1 MGGVD
6 VPAYFPPPALNQH
19 RYLIFHIIAETMG
32 QYLKKGAKVYVEGR
46 LQTRSWEGRDGQR
59 RTAIEVV
66 AGDLIMLDS
75 RSAPRHAG
83 PEEETEVTEDIA
95 F

>member
-1 MGGVD
+1 
-6 VPAYFPPPALNQH
+6 
-19 RYLIFHIIAETMG
+19 MG

-46 LQTRSWEGRDGQR
+46 LQTRSWEGQDGQR

-66 AGDLIMLDS
+66 ATDLIMLDS
-75 RSAPRHAG
+75 RSAPRHAER
-83 PEEETEVTEDIA
+83 EEAGEMEAGGEEP